1 MKELDNIYVVYLD
14 DKSTAGIDHIK
25 KKDNLDTT
33 NQVIRT
39 LLGVYA
45 CTTHDS
51 ALCKILEEEE
61 EEE

>member
-1 MKELDNIYVVYLD
+1 MKELDNIYIIYLD
-14 DKSTAGIDHIK
+14 DKTMSGIDHIK

-39 LLGVYA
+39 LLDVYA
-45 CTTHDS
+45 YTTHDS